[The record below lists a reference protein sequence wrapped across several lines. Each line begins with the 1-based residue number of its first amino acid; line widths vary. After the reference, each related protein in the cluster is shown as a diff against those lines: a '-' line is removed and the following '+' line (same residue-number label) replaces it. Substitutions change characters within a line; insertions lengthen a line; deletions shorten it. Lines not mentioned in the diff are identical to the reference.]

1 MTPSRPYLLR
11 ALNEW
16 ILDNNCTPHVV
27 VDAGVTGVEVPQEHI
42 KNGQIVL
49 NINPSAV
56 RGLEMNNDALFFEAR
71 FSGQSRRIYVPIEAV
86 TAVYAKENGQGMVF
100 GWDNE
105 PSGPDTPPADD
116 SGAKQTKSSKPNL
129 KVIK

>member
-1 MTPSRPYLLR
+1 MLR

-16 ILDNNCTPHVV
+16 ILENNCTPHVV
-27 VDAGVTGVEVPQEHI
+27 VDAGVDGVQVPEEHI

-49 NINPSAV
+49 NINPTAV
-56 RGLEMNNDALFFEAR
+56 RGLEINNRALSFEAR
-71 FSGQSRRIYVPIEAV
+71 FSGLSQQIFVPIEAV

-105 PSGPDTPPADD
+105 PSGPDTPSDD
-116 SGAKQTKSSKPNL
+116 GKTQSKTKKPNL